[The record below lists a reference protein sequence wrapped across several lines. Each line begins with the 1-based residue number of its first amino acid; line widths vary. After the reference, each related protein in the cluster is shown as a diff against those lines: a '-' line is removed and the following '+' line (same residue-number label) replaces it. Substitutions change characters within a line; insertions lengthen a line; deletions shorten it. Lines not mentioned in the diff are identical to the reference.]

1 MRNFFARIKG
11 ISGSAKN
18 AKKKERVPEYERRGR
33 FACKPAQ
40 SPGAMKGGALSAFF
54 ARRAVFTPLFADSK
68 SGLNPT
74 TGTVG
79 ESLFT
84 DSKSG
89 FLSRGAERG
98 LIRDVF
104 LSPPKSRLL
113 GGRAVFAPLFADSKS
128 GKNRQPKRLPNL
140 YLLMS
145 KGTQNHPQVDLC
157 GIRRAATLNGRS
169 KIGPILPPVPDT
181 LQPSGFFL
189 RKDRGCVIF
198 FARIKRIPA
207 LRKTRKKQK

>member
-33 FACKPAQ
+33 VACKPAQ
-40 SPGAMKGGALSAFF
+40 SPGAMEGRALSAFF
-54 ARRAVFTPLFADSK
+54 ARRAVFAPLFADSK

-104 LSPPKSRLL
+104 P
-113 GGRAVFAPLFADSKS
+113 FAS
-128 GKNRQPKRLPNL
+128 
-140 YLLMS
+140 
-145 KGTQNHPQVDLC
+145 
-157 GIRRAATLNGRS
+157 
-169 KIGPILPPVPDT
+169 
-181 LQPSGFFL
+181 
-189 RKDRGCVIF
+189 
-198 FARIKRIPA
+198 
-207 LRKTRKKQK
+207 